1 MQKLLYLCALLLVF
15 ITVMELQKGHIA
27 GADLARIVG
36 ALGIVLFHFSC
47 YCEPLKPFLYS
58 TSNMPYGPIWV
69 ALFFALS
76 GACIV
81 RSNTDTPI
89 GLFYRKR
96 WMSVFPI
103 FFIAYL
109 LAFALKLVVWGYW
122 WGSISP
128 WTFPLT
134 LIGMDSYF
142 YYLRPNFC
150 CVGEWFIGA
159 LLICYLLYPLLRKA
173 LHHLPYTTTVI
184 LVAGSCF
191 IPFISWFTIEP
202 WHNVWVCVTIFYLGM
217 LLAQFPAV
225 FTSKISFALSAIL
238 TLILFVV
245 PLPFKQVGALSQI
258 IYPIL
263 TGLVCLVLL
272 VHTGV
277 YLERQERLKQGMTYL
292 GKLSYPIFLVQQTT
306 IQAVFSKW
314 SALSL
319 SEACTLLGMDILLT
333 FLFAYIII
341 TIHTELTH
349 RHEKSIRHNA

>member
-1 MQKLLYLCALLLVF
+1 
-15 ITVMELQKGHIA
+15 
-27 GADLARIVG
+27 
-36 ALGIVLFHFSC
+36 
-47 YCEPLKPFLYS
+47 
-58 TSNMPYGPIWV
+58 
-69 ALFFALS
+69 
-76 GACIV
+76 
-81 RSNTDTPI
+81 
-89 GLFYRKR
+89 
-96 WMSVFPI
+96 
-103 FFIAYL
+103 
-109 LAFALKLVVWGYW
+109 
-122 WGSISP
+122 
-128 WTFPLT
+128 
-134 LIGMDSYF
+134 
-142 YYLRPNFC
+142 
-150 CVGEWFIGA
+150 
-159 LLICYLLYPLLRKA
+159 
-173 LHHLPYTTTVI
+173 
-184 LVAGSCF
+184 
-191 IPFISWFTIEP
+191 
-202 WHNVWVCVTIFYLGM
+202 M

>member
-1 MQKLLYLCALLLVF
+1 MRTFVGVYYRD
-15 ITVMELQKGHIA
+15 GIA
-27 GADLARIVG
+27 KRT
-36 ALGIVLFHFSC
+36 
-47 YCEPLKPFLYS
+47 YS
-58 TSNMPYGPIWV
+58 RGG
-69 ALFFALS
+69 S
-76 GACIV
+76 GAHSRCVRNSAVSFLMLLRAAEAVFVQHCQYAIWSYLGGFVLCVVRGMHRSFQHGYSHRTILSQTVDVRLSDIFYCILACLCTQT
-81 RSNTDTPI
+81 RSVGI
-89 GLFYRKR
+89 
-96 WMSVFPI
+96 
-103 FFIAYL
+103 
-109 LAFALKLVVWGYW
+109 LVGKY
-122 WGSISP
+122 SP

-173 LHHLPYTTTVI
+173 LHHLPYTTAVI

-263 TGLVCLVLL
+263 TGLACLVLL

-277 YLERQERLKQGMTYL
+277 YLERQERLKQGMTSL